1 MHSRDA
7 VTDAV
12 SGRWRELFTA
22 TLLVMFFSA
31 CSSTSPLQRD
41 DSDYSSTQSTPSAR
55 QAAHS
60 EYEVEKRLRGQ
71 VAQWAGTPHVLG
83 GTTARGIDCS
93 AFVQNVYSDA
103 FAIRLPRTTTEQ
115 ARRGKEVRQ
124 RDLRPGDLVFFKPP
138 TKTRHVGI
146 YLSDGEFAHAS
157 SSQGVT
163 ISDINHDYWQRS
175 YWTSRRVLPDAGQ
188 PALADRN
195 EAAVRPTLPPPP
207 STAAPREAAKPKRVG
222 W

>member
-1 MHSRDA
+1 M
-7 VTDAV
+7 
-12 SGRWRELFTA
+12 L
-22 TLLVMFFSA
+22 FSA
-31 CSSTSPLQRD
+31 CTSTSPLPQD
-41 DSDYSSTQSTPSAR
+41 DAGYGSTPRGGSAAV
-55 QAAHS
+55 AAYS
-60 EYEVEKRLRGQ
+60 EHEVEKRLRGE

-103 FAIRLPRTTTEQ
+103 FDVRLPRTTTEQ

-124 RDLRPGDLVFFKPP
+124 RELRPGDLVFFKPP

-163 ISDINHDYWQRS
+163 ISDLSHDYWQRS
-175 YWTSRRVLPDAGQ
+175 YWTSRRVLAGSSQ
-188 PALADRN
+188 PAVVERA
-195 EAAVRPTLPPPP
+195 EVRRTAP
-207 STAAPREAAKPKRVG
+207 SASASVGAPREAAKPKRVG